1 MNWKAIGLWQYDLL
15 AKESQETLLG
25 VSYESCCWQVRVFK
39 RNYIAVTNTVQQ
51 ANTDRNT
58 STFFIEVTLKGL
70 AGIGSRVD
78 ALLERNVI
86 GYSQLT
92 KNEDSF

>member
-1 MNWKAIGLWQYDLL
+1 M
-15 AKESQETLLG
+15 
-25 VSYESCCWQVRVFK
+25 
-39 RNYIAVTNTVQQ
+39 TNTVQQ